1 MEDDVL
7 RWAAAEAAHFLDTVP
22 ERRVGAAASA
32 DDLRAALGGELPE
45 QGEDPRAA
53 LGRLVA
59 GVEPGLVATPG
70 PRYFGFVVGG
80 ALPQTVAS
88 QWLAAAWDQ
97 NAFSYVLSPAASV
110 IEEVAASW
118 LLDVLGL
125 PSSASVGFVT
135 GAMMANFT
143 CLAAARHAVLADA
156 GWDVEARGLYGAP
169 EITVIVGGDAHT
181 TLFAALRYLG
191 LGAERV
197 IRVEADDQGRM
208 RPDLLE
214 GALGAS
220 AGPTIVCAQVGNVNS
235 GACDPIGA
243 ISALTRPHGAW
254 LHVDGAFGAWA
265 AAAPARRHLVAG
277 IELADSWSVDG
288 HKWLNVPQD
297 AGYAIVAHPDAHLAS
312 MTIKAAYLQR
322 ADEGRRD
329 PGDWVPESSRRARGF
344 DTWVALRTLGRSGVA
359 ELVERRCQLARR
371 MADRLAAEPG
381 VVVLNDVV
389 LNQVLVRFTA
399 GDDPD
404 DGDARTEATVAAV
417 QDDGTC
423 WLGGTRW
430 RGQSAM
436 RIAVSNWSTTEADID
451 RSAEAI
457 IRCAREVAAGG
468 PQRGSIGFSIAAPAM
483 VTPSGIGMST
493 RSRIL
498 NP

>member
-1 MEDDVL
+1 MEDEVL
-7 RWAAAEAAHFLDTVP
+7 RWAADEAVHFLDTVP
-22 ERRVGAAASA
+22 DRPVGAAASA
-32 DDLRAALGGELPE
+32 DELRAALGGELPDR
-45 QGEDPRAA
+45 GEDPLIA
-53 LGRLVA
+53 LERLVA
-59 GVEPGLVATPG
+59 GVEPGLVTTPG

-80 ALPQTVAS
+80 AMPATVAS

-110 IEEVAASW
+110 VEEVAARW

-125 PSSASVGFVT
+125 PASASVGFVT

-143 CLAAARHAVLADA
+143 CLAAARHAVLADV

-169 EITVIVGGDAHT
+169 EITVIVGGDAHA
-181 TLFAALRYLG
+181 TLFTALRYLG
-191 LGAERV
+191 LGADRV
-197 IRVEADDQGRM
+197 IGVEADDQGRM
-208 RPDLLE
+208 RPD
-214 GALGAS
+214 ALRAVIAAS
-220 AGPTIVCAQVGNVNS
+220 DGPTIVCAQVGNVNS
-235 GACDPIGA
+235 GACDPLDA
-243 ISALTRPHGAW
+243 ISAMTRARGAW

-265 AAAPARRHLVAG
+265 AAAPDRRHLVAG
-277 IELADSWSVDG
+277 IEQAQSWAVDG

-297 AGYAIVAHPDAHLAS
+297 AGYAIVSRPDAHLAA

-322 ADEGRRD
+322 SGDDHRD

-359 ELVERRCQLARR
+359 DLVERRCQLARR

-399 GDDPD
+399 GDDPA
-404 DGDARTEATVAAV
+404 DGDARTDAVIAAV
-417 QDDGTC
+417 QQDGTC

-457 IRCAREVAAGG
+457 IRCAWQVAAD
-468 PQRGSIGFSIAAPAM
+468 R
-483 VTPSGIGMST
+483 
-493 RSRIL
+493 R
-498 NP
+498 